1 MAEKAGGFSL
11 SLGGAARRPAP
22 RRPAVGEGEGRG
34 ARDGPVRE
42 EVLGFGA
49 DGGLQTAAP
58 APAARGPLVIP
69 NQEKSD
75 RCGVGHGRE
84 VGGGA
89 AGVLPSSTGVGH
101 CPALGAAERY
111 LRLPS
116 VLHMLSLLLL
126 WPQRRHQVQALV
138 HPGGSR

>member
-1 MAEKAGGFSL
+1 MAEKGGGFSL

-58 APAARGPLVIP
+58 AAPSRGPLVIAR
-69 NQEKSD
+69 QENSY
-75 RCGVGHGRE
+75 R
-84 VGGGA
+84 
-89 AGVLPSSTGVGH
+89 
-101 CPALGAAERY
+101 
-111 LRLPS
+111 
-116 VLHMLSLLLL
+116 
-126 WPQRRHQVQALV
+126 
-138 HPGGSR
+138 